1 MNMLARFRSNR
12 TLVFGVVA
20 TLALLVSVVLAFDF
34 RLAEI
39 VDFLWQCLLLIV
51 AMMTASQAPASSI
64 ARCESNA
71 ATVGCDDR
79 VFSSCAE
86 SVSQMAASVAPLTS
100 PSRRL
105 LA

>member
-1 MNMLARFRSNR
+1 MNMLASFRSNR

-51 AMMTASQAPASSI
+51 AMILTAGCVAALLI
-64 ARCESNA
+64 GARA
-71 ATVGCDDR
+71 LWR
-79 VFSSCAE
+79 RFS
-86 SVSQMAASVAPLTS
+86 
-100 PSRRL
+100 
-105 LA
+105 

>member
-1 MNMLARFRSNR
+1 MSMLARFRSNR

-51 AMMTASQAPASSI
+51 AMILTAGCVAALLI
-64 ARCESNA
+64 GARALC
-71 ATVGCDDR
+71 R
-79 VFSSCAE
+79 HFS
-86 SVSQMAASVAPLTS
+86 
-100 PSRRL
+100 
-105 LA
+105 